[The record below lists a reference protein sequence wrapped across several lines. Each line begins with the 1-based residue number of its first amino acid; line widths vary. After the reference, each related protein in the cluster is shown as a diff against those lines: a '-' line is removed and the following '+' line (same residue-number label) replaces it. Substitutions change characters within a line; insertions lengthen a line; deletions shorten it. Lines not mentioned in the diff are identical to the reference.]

1 MEATVENVREM
12 IKERL
17 EIADDVMA
25 RYRFVGFQPVILGS
39 EETKI
44 RAGPGDEKGRADRKR
59 ASDKEGEIARGA
71 TPGER
76 KEREGGEG
84 VVR

>member
-25 RYRFVGFQPVILGS
+25 RYRFVGFQRVILGS

-44 RAGPGDEKGRADRKR
+44 RAGPGDEKG
-59 ASDKEGEIARGA
+59 
-71 TPGER
+71 
-76 KEREGGEG
+76 
-84 VVR
+84 